1 MSCREA
7 HRNSERL
14 YYKFISQYFEGVH
27 KEWFEEAHAFFNE
40 VKQKYLTVKDVTKTE
55 DFMSR
60 VTPDLPIPY
69 YYLKRPINRP
79 KPPQMQLQIQ
89 LMDAQELQGAVTQ
102 EEPVATVPACVSDSD
117 VPVAT
122 VPACVPDG
130 DVPVAT
136 VPACVPDGDVQDL
149 PAASIVATVPACVPD
164 GDVQDLPAASIVA
177 TVPACVPDGDVQDLP
192 AASMDVQDLADDET
206 LPILPNDV
214 YEGLM
219 SEIHK
224 DPDLMKILD
233 DFPDFDDDEFESM
246 NPSVW
251 YDIQPNISPLEI
263 EISNIF

>member
-40 VKQKYLTVKDVTKTE
+40 VKQKYPTVKDVTKTE

-117 VPVAT
+117 VP
-122 VPACVPDG
+122 
-130 DVPVAT
+130 
-136 VPACVPDGDVQDL
+136 
-149 PAASIVATVPACVPD
+149 VATVPACVPD

>member
-1 MSCREA
+1 MACREA

-14 YYKFISQYFEGVH
+14 YYKFISRYFEGVH

-40 VKQKYLTVKDVTKTE
+40 VKQKYPTVKDVTKTE

-69 YYLKRPINRP
+69 YYIKRPINRP

-117 VPVAT
+117 VQDLFQQST
-122 VPACVPDG
+122 LPACVPLD
-130 DVPVAT
+130 AQELQ
-136 VPACVPDGDVQDL
+136 PAVTSEEP
-149 PAASIVATVPACVPD
+149 
-164 GDVQDLPAASIVA
+164 VA

-219 SEIHK
+219 SEIRK

-251 YDIQPNISPLEI
+251 YDIQPGISPLEM